1 MKCFQ
6 KLYIFILILIVLM
19 AGCESNK
26 ITGDSKETQIKKSF
40 AKTLDVYP
48 TKNLEDFYDK
58 EGYRD
63 GEFKKGDKGKWVIR
77 SEMTT
82 ELKNEN
88 MVSKGMVIRLNRNSR
103 TCTGEYFVRIVKED
117 SEGKVYSDE
126 RKYPVKMENN
136 KIITL
141 KPIDDEKVKKEIEEF
156 KFFVQY
162 GNFKELEN
170 YKDGEVTYNPEA
182 PIYSAQYQLKNSDYN
197 VEQLRKRYNITTKKA
212 PKLLLKGSGNLKGS
226 SVGYK
231 NIEFTFVENKE
242 ENIYFTDSIN
252 FKSSPDSCVK
262 CYTMFLPFLLIK
274 IDVFS

>member
-6 KLYIFILILIVLM
+6 KLYIFILILIVLI

-40 AKTLDVYP
+40 AKTLDMYP
-48 TKNLEDFYDK
+48 TENLEDFYDK

-63 GEFKKGDKGKWVIR
+63 EEFKKGDKGTWVIR

-103 TCTGEYFVRIVKED
+103 ICTGEYFVRIVKED

-136 KIITL
+136 KIIPL
-141 KPIDDEKVKKEIEEF
+141 KPIDDENVKKEIEKF

-197 VEQLRKRYNITTKKA
+197 VKELRKRYNIPTEKA
-212 PKLLLKGSGNLKGS
+212 PKLLLKGSGDLKGS

-231 NIEFTFVENKE
+231 EIEFIFLENKK
-242 ENIYFTDSIN
+242 ENIYFSDGLN
-252 FKSSPDSCVK
+252 
-262 CYTMFLPFLLIK
+262 LIPS
-274 IDVFS
+274 D